1 MESRFEW
8 LAEMWRYRELL
19 YFFAWREVK
28 VRYRQAALGAAWA
41 LLQPLLGTVVFTLF
55 FGRLAGVGSDGIPYP
70 VFVYCALVPWTY
82 FAGVLTQAGT
92 SLVGNANLIT
102 KVYFPRV
109 LLPASSAVAGLLDFA
124 IGMSFLAV
132 FMGYYRLPPTWS
144 LLLLPLFV
152 AAMVMVTLGLGLLL
166 GALNV
171 RYRDVKYV
179 IPFLLQLWLFCTP
192 IIYPAS
198 IVPARL
204 RPLMALNPCL
214 GIVEGFRA
222 CLFPSVPFDAA
233 SIGTSLAVAVVL
245 FTAGIAYFRTTE
257 RVFADII

>member
-1 MESRFEW
+1 MDSRFEW

-55 FGRLAGVGSDGIPYP
+55 FGRLAGVDSGGIPYP

-102 KVYFPRV
+102 KVYFPRI
-109 LLPASSAVAGLLDFA
+109 LLPASSALAGLIDFA
-124 IGMSFLAV
+124 IGASFLAV
-132 FMGYYRLPPTWS
+132 FMAYYRVPPTWS

-152 AAMVMVTLGLGLLL
+152 VAMVIVTLGLSLLL

-192 IIYPAS
+192 IIYPSS
-198 IVPARL
+198 IVPASL
-204 RPLMALNPCL
+204 RPLLALNPCL

-222 CLFPSVPFDAA
+222 CLFPGMHFDLV
-233 SIGTSLAVAVVL
+233 SIGTSLMVSIALFVV
-245 FTAGIAYFRTTE
+245 GVAYFRSTE